1 MCVCVCEK
9 EKEKRKRKKKKK
21 KEKRKDRDRDKDK
34 INNDNRPKE
43 QLKQK
48 LYRLASVKSI
58 KPRRGCHRQEKD
70 LYNSNSE

>member
-1 MCVCVCEK
+1 MSTCVCVCVKKEK
-9 EKEKRKRKKKKK
+9 EKEKRKR
-21 KEKRKDRDRDKDK
+21 KRKDRDRDKDK

-43 QLKQK
+43 QLKQSCV
-48 LYRLASVKSI
+48 RLASVKSI